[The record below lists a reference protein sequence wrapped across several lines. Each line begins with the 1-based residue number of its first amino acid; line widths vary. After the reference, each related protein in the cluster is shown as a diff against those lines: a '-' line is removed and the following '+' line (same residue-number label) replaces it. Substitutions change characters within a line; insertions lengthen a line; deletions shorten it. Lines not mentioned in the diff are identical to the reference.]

1 MHMPTLETERLL
13 IRPFTLDD
21 LDALYQILDVELHD
35 AELGTEGAMARDERR
50 RWLEWSVL
58 NYEQLAKMYQPPY
71 GDRAVV
77 LRADERLIGACGYV
91 PCLAPFGQLPGFTP
105 MRQPIELSTAEFGLY
120 YALSPAYQR
129 QGYASEAAGALVAY
143 ALDVLKLKRIVATT
157 TYDNAGSMGV
167 MRRLGMRIER
177 NPLPEPPWLQVVGV
191 KEQGEDQALT
201 P

>member
-1 MHMPTLETERLL
+1 MRMPTLETERLL

-21 LDALYQILDVELHD
+21 LDALYQILDVELSD

-77 LRADERLIGACGYV
+77 LCSDGTLIGACGYV
-91 PCLAPFGQLPGFTP
+91 PCLAPFDQLSGFQSTH
-105 MRQPIELSTAEFGLY
+105 QESTGLSTAEFGLY
-120 YALSPAYQR
+120 YALSPAYHR
-129 QGYASEAAGALVAY
+129 RGYASEAAGALVRY
-143 ALDVLKLKRIVATT
+143 AFDVLKLKRVVATT
-157 TYDNAGSMGV
+157 TYDNVGSMGV

-177 NPLPEPPWLQVVGV
+177 NPFPEPPWLQVVGV
-191 KEQGEDQALT
+191 LER
-201 P
+201 